1 MHQRNTQPSSS
12 TTCLSSSSTRSNNT
26 QQTDT
31 LAARLVTYC
40 SKSSSI
46 NSNTVDHYYVPHP
59 PLESD
64 FLFECCLAAVKI
76 ISLFSQ
82 YLLIYKSEKW
92 LGPYFSSTDSFLHW
106 RHIDQYVVAILIIFC
121 LSLQDK
127 LYFLRVFINIIALI
141 YSYWI
146 YSWKYI
152 LVFTYPLVCSLL
164 INHDQNS
171 NQQQQQ
177 VSISSDQLPQHWCS
191 NDAFQ
196 LRQETDCLRIEFN
209 QRIRHILFSSFLST
223 YYICLVP
230 LAFCDTY
237 YIHLDIVLLL
247 QYDFILFLSLILLYT
262 SHYLPLNLLTVF
274 HRNGKHLGSW
284 QYQPNHTNIPLIPIW
299 DEKHVLPYESNS
311 IVRHKRQIYR
321 SSAHLST
328 VAEPGNAGHTRF
340 AMLFHQ
346 PWLFQLILCVLQ
358 VIVLGIQLSFLI
370 VDQRWFSL
378 LSQMI
383 LFIFN
388 TYTIYHTTRDMYLL
402 YLVYFSE

>member
-1 MHQRNTQPSSS
+1 MHQRNTNSNSS
-12 TTCLSSSSTRSNNT
+12 TTCLPSSSTRSNNI
-26 QQTDT
+26 QQSDT
-31 LAARLVTYC
+31 IGARLVAYC

-46 NSNTVDHYYVPHP
+46 NSNAIVHYYVPHP
-59 PLESD
+59 PMESD
-64 FLFECCLAAVKI
+64 FLFECFLAIFKI

-82 YLLIYKSEKW
+82 YILIYKSEKW
-92 LGPYFSSTDSFLHW
+92 LGPYFSPTDSILHW
-106 RHIDQYVVAILIIFC
+106 RYIDQYVVAILIIFC

-127 LYFLRVFINIIALI
+127 LYFLRVSINIIALI

-171 NQQQQQ
+171 KNTNQQQT
-177 VSISSDQLPQHWCS
+177 SISSDQLPEHWCS
-191 NDAFQ
+191 NDACQ

-209 QRIRHILFSSFLST
+209 QRIRHILFSSFLSS

-230 LAFCDTY
+230 LAFCDTH
-237 YIHLDIVLLL
+237 YIRLDIFLLL
-247 QYDFILFLSLILLYT
+247 QYDFILFLSLILFYT

-284 QYQPNHTNIPLIPIW
+284 QYLPNHMNIPLIPIW
-299 DEKHVLPYESNS
+299 DEKNTSPYEPNS
-311 IVRHKRQIYR
+311 TVRHKRQIYR
-321 SSAHLST
+321 SSASSST
-328 VAEPGNAGHTRF
+328 VAEPGNSSHTRF
-340 AMLFHQ
+340 GMLFNQ
-346 PWLFQLILCVLQ
+346 PLRFQFILCVLQ
-358 VIVLGIQLSFLI
+358 TIVLSIQLTFL
-370 VDQRWFSL
+370 VLDERWFSL
-378 LSQMI
+378 LCQMI

-402 YLVYFSE
+402 NLVYY